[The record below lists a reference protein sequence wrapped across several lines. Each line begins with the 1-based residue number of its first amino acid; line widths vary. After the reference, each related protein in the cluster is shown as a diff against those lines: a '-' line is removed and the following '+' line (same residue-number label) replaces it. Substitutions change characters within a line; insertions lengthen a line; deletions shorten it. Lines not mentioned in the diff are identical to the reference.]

1 MIMGRKNRSEEKLDK
16 IVKKMRE
23 CGEILFSKNLVD
35 TRSGNVSVK
44 LTKNK
49 LIIKK
54 TGSPMPYIIK
64 KDVIVLPIYEETEKD
79 NLASSDLKIHRRI
92 YIESENKG
100 KDISAVLHC
109 HMAEAVALSFF
120 QDEIIPPDY
129 EAQYFIKKIKVVE
142 YNDIPECVAEFK
154 LCIAKG
160 HGVFVGGK
168 DLDEALFLT
177 LALHNSLKI
186 LFLKT
191 ILEKIKM

>member
-1 MIMGRKNRSEEKLDK
+1 MGRKNRSEEKLDK

-54 TGSPMPYIIK
+54 TGSSMPYITK

-120 QDEIIPPDY
+120 QDELIPPDY
-129 EAQYFIKKIKVVE
+129 EAQYFIKRIKVAE
-142 YNDIPECVAEFK
+142 YNEIPECVAEFK

-191 ILEKIKM
+191 IFEKIKM